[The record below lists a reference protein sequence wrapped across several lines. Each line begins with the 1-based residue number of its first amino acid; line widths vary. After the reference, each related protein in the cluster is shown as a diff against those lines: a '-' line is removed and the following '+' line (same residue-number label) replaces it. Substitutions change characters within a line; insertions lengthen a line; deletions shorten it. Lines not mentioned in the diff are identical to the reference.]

1 MKQPEIIPLDDQL
14 VVEAKILPKDI
25 AFLQPGQ
32 EAMIKFSAYDF
43 AIYGGLEAQV
53 THISAD
59 TITDERDNTFYL
71 VQLKTNRNHFADN
84 LTIIPGMTTQVDII
98 TGKKTVLEYLF
109 KPILR
114 ATSLA
119 MTER

>member
-1 MKQPEIIPLDDQL
+1 MQ
-14 VVEAKILPKDI
+14 
-25 AFLQPGQ
+25 
-32 EAMIKFSAYDF
+32 
-43 AIYGGLEAQV
+43 
-53 THISAD
+53 ISAD

-71 VQLKTNRNHFADN
+71 VQLKTNKNQFADD

-98 TGKKTVLEYLF
+98 TGKKTVLEYLL
-109 KPILR
+109 KPVLR

>member
-1 MKQPEIIPLDDQL
+1 LR
-14 VVEAKILPKDI
+14 
-25 AFLQPGQ
+25 PGQ
-32 EAMIKFSAYDF
+32 AAMIKFSAYDF
-43 AIYGGLEAQV
+43 AIYGGLNAQV
-53 THISAD
+53 MQISAD

-71 VQLKTNRNHFADN
+71 VQLKTNKNQFADD

-98 TGKKTVLEYLF
+98 TGKKTVLEYLL
-109 KPILR
+109 KPVLR